1 MAEGKGAIY
10 MLGYTSKLVYTNIF
24 LTWCS
29 SSVSPQK
36 PAMKSED
43 RPRPTP
49 SGLSPA
55 IMSLAFLTN
64 CSYAWVKDRERKRER
79 KNE

>member
-1 MAEGKGAIY
+1 MAEGKGDIY
-10 MLGYTSKLVYTNIF
+10 KIGYTSKLVDKNIF

-64 CSYAWVKDRERKRER
+64 CSYAWFNGEERKRER
-79 KNE
+79 MNE